1 MFNSKRKYY
10 EAKTERSKAMTA
22 LAIIGAIASVVAGAF
37 IIYKVV
43 KAKTKVSPKNPRML
57 GRIDMDGDGVLDA
70 IMLDTT
76 GDGEVDTIIID
87 KE

>member
-1 MFNSKRKYY
+1 MFNSKKKYY
-10 EAKTERSKAMTA
+10 EAKEERSKLVTV
-22 LAIIGAIASVVAGAF
+22 LAIIGAVASVVAGAF
-37 IIYKVV
+37 IVYKVV
-43 KAKTKVSPKNPRML
+43 KAKTKVSPKNPKML
-57 GRIDMDGDGVLDA
+57 GRIDMDGDGILDA